1 MFNQPIVTAEK
12 YIQYKRDNGYIKHFK
27 TPKIVLI
34 CYQQSSLK
42 YLLEKNPDAT
52 ASESFSD
59 LYLLKRGEVGIL
71 GGWGF
76 GASALAG
83 YLEQLIVL
91 GVKKFIAIGTAGA
104 LMHQYA
110 IGDFILPSKALA
122 EDGVS
127 HLYLPK
133 KEKFAEAQES
143 MLLAWESFRNSNQLG
158 HFHNTYSWSFPAIFR
173 ETPKDIKRV
182 AKLGCGVVEME
193 AATLYAIGQ
202 LKNVSTL
209 SLFVVSDSISLTEWI
224 PHIKGPVVRN
234 NLHLLADWS
243 LEFCKMI

>member
-1 MFNQPIVTAEK
+1 MINQPVVTAEK
-12 YIQYKRDNGYIKHFK
+12 YIQYKRDNAYIKHFNA
-27 TPKIVLI
+27 PKIVLI
-34 CYQQSSLK
+34 CYQKSSFK
-42 YLLEKNPDAT
+42 YLLEKNPDAQ
-52 ASESFSD
+52 ASESFSGI
-59 LYLLKRGEVGIL
+59 YLLKDSEVGIL

-76 GASALAG
+76 GASSLAA
-83 YLEQLIVL
+83 YVEQLIVL
-91 GVKKFIAIGTAGA
+91 GVKKFIAIGTAGT

-133 KEKFAEAQES
+133 KEKFAEAQDS
-143 MLLAWESFRNSNQLG
+143 MLLAWESFRNSNQLA
-158 HFHNTYSWSFPAIFR
+158 HFQSTYSWSFSAIFR

-202 LKNVSTL
+202 LKNVPTL

-224 PHIKGPVVRN
+224 PHTKEPIVRT

-243 LEFCKMI
+243 LEFCKIL